1 MQDIPTWI
9 GSGDL
14 LLAIMIGGTLG
25 VVYGII
31 ALLFSYVIG
40 SVVGMCMLILGKSHP
55 NAEK

>member
-1 MQDIPTWI
+1 MYDIPTWI